1 LVSYL
6 WFAHLGPLVQ
16 PSLFTYVLHFWD
28 HSERYIDQL
37 LFLIQ
42 ITVTVHFHPEVRCS
56 YTSSQAVIDA
66 HTNFGMRNCV
76 SIYWRSVLGL
86 ISVLKKIYKL
96 CYECSPHISI
106 YSFSHLEIL
115 SHCRLPKFLKWCT
128 LTFQRSF

>member
-1 LVSYL
+1 MSYL

-96 CYECSPHISI
+96 CYECS
-106 YSFSHLEIL
+106 
-115 SHCRLPKFLKWCT
+115 
-128 LTFQRSF
+128 LTFLFTVLVIWKYFHTVDYLNSWSDVP